1 MTAGIHLVAMDVP
14 EVPLEAHVPT
24 PELSAGGLA
33 KRAAILLVVAAIA
46 LLFLAELAAP
56 PGLTLGTAVIVPVLV
71 SCFVLDQRWA
81 VAVLGL
87 AVLTRVAVAAVG
99 DTNAGLAAL
108 EVTSYVGC
116 AAVALAYTRR
126 AHSGAVRTPLVD
138 PTRLGPEPRPVATT
152 PEASQLTD
160 RERQVLDMAIH
171 GLTAKQIGER
181 LFISRRT
188 VETHLAR
195 ARDKLGVRTKRDL
208 IAQTYDT
215 SGEPQ
220 TAARVPRT
228 R

>member
-1 MTAGIHLVAMDVP
+1 METP
-14 EVPLEAHVPT
+14 VPT
-24 PELSAGGLA
+24 PRASAGSRA
-33 KRAAILLVVAAIA
+33 KPMAVLLVVTAIA
-46 LLFLAELAAP
+46 LLFVAELAAP
-56 PGLTLGTAVIVPVLV
+56 RALTFGTAVAVPVVV

-87 AVLTRVAVAAVG
+87 AVLTRVAVAIVG
-99 DTNAGLAAL
+99 DTIAGLAAL

-126 AHSGAVRTPLVD
+126 AQSGAARIPFADVVPSR
-138 PTRLGPEPRPVATT
+138 PEPNLTT
-152 PEASQLTD
+152 KTLEALGLTD

-188 VETHLAR
+188 VETHLGR
-195 ARDKLGVRTKRDL
+195 ACDKLGVRTKREL

-215 SGEPQ
+215 RGEPPI
-220 TAARVPRT
+220 AVRLPRAR
-228 R
+228 